1 MLEERLILILAYLF
15 ITILLLS
22 ICLHTS
28 FSKKTKL
35 LTIIISTGFYVASW
49 KGYESILGW
58 PTFEELPEN
67 FQINWAIIEEPN
79 KRLKKEGSLYLW
91 IVELDEF
98 GKKFGKPRS
107 YNLYWNED
115 NQKLVQSALHKLQE
129 GEQLNGKK
137 TYGVVNKDNEGKES
151 TQYDQTSGE
160 PEEGGPSFEFFE
172 VPPPSLPPK
181 TLILDN

>member
-15 ITILLLS
+15 IAILLLS

-35 LTIIISTGFYVASW
+35 LTIIISTGFYVTTW

-137 TYGVVNKDNEGKES
+137 TTIGTKVSIYELLKKFKLNEKKVAIEHNG
-151 TQYDQTSGE
+151 TII
-160 PEEGGPSFEFFE
+160 
-172 VPPPSLPPK
+172 PK
-181 TLILDN
+181 ASYKKKYLKIIEQKT